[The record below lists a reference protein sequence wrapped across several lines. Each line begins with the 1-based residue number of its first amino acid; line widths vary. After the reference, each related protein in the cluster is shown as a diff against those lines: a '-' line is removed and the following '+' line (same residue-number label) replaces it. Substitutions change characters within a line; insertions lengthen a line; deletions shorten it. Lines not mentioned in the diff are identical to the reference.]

1 MARFYELEVIEGPL
15 KDRRWKLVVGQR
27 YRVGRTGREIPLF
40 QDDAASLEHAEISW
54 AADGWWIRDLGS
66 EKGTQIDGVAVD
78 ETGRVFPVG
87 ALAVVGN
94 TTLKLTMQHGIPA
107 WVGWTAAI
115 GVPVAATL
123 VALTALAVKPIRYDP
138 VVVFDRPV
146 PQGDVTSSE
155 VRIPDS
161 FIRRFGVDHRTLA
174 QRRITDFD
182 ADGRSELWLRVRD
195 HEVVVEADG
204 RDFETLGDLPTG
216 CVDEAT
222 GLGFPDLKCGGVRW
236 TFQGDRYVATEL
248 DGAVAW
254 LAPLVDTL
262 DPDSGTTQRIAS
274 HPRPVRVSMLHPERL
289 AGFLRGRGVVE
300 PIHYLLCEE
309 AVPGGKAQVRTASGR
324 VVPLDVG
331 CHDVVDVSGP
341 GRETAFDAANPVA
354 VAFTASGLAAVP
366 ADVAG
371 YLSSGPDGM
380 FLDASRRDALAAMS
394 GPPQTEPY
402 RLTFLTEP
410 GEGDAVAAEAGTLA
424 PVALVHRADRDAPRP
439 VFTVSVDSP
448 GVAEVAPGGCAR
460 LRIEAAP
467 MHCLLRRAC
476 TPGRTFLTVDE
487 VGCGEPVRLLEIP
500 YAATDAQSV
509 GEDVEVAVR
518 TDVYSAKGQLDVLR
532 VRLGVRASI
541 PPAP

>member
-1 MARFYELEVIEGPL
+1 MLRARGRVARFYELEVIEGPL

-262 DPDSGTTQRIAS
+262 DPDSGATQRIAS

-309 AVPGGKAQVRTASGR
+309 AVPGGKRRYAPRRAGWCRWTSVVMTWSMSAVRVERPRSTPPTPSRSRSRRAASPPSRRTSRATCRVDPTACSSTRRAATPWRRCPGPPRRSRTASR
-324 VVPLDVG
+324 
-331 CHDVVDVSGP
+331 S
-341 GRETAFDAANPVA
+341 
-354 VAFTASGLAAVP
+354 
-366 ADVAG
+366 
-371 YLSSGPDGM
+371 
-380 FLDASRRDALAAMS
+380 
-394 GPPQTEPY
+394 
-402 RLTFLTEP
+402 
-410 GEGDAVAAEAGTLA
+410 
-424 PVALVHRADRDAPRP
+424 
-439 VFTVSVDSP
+439 
-448 GVAEVAPGGCAR
+448 
-460 LRIEAAP
+460 
-467 MHCLLRRAC
+467 
-476 TPGRTFLTVDE
+476 
-487 VGCGEPVRLLEIP
+487 
-500 YAATDAQSV
+500 
-509 GEDVEVAVR
+509 
-518 TDVYSAKGQLDVLR
+518 
-532 VRLGVRASI
+532 
-541 PPAP
+541 